1 VDAVI
6 VAVPTAHRFEVVGAA
21 LDAGRDVLVEKPIAA
36 TLDEAERILARARE
50 GARVVIAGRRAQPLE
65 ETAALVRSGGGACD
79 VVTADVRHEDD
90 CIHLVREARARLG
103 RLDVLVNNAGT
114 PGTDMRVADMTLEN
128 WDDTLATNLTGPML
142 LTREALRQAMIP
154 AGTGN
159 VQFCSSA
166 AGMNVRPQKA
176 HYAVAKLGLVALT
189 QTLAHEVGRHGI
201 RVNCLV
207 IGLVAGELVDRW
219 IARMAGESGRAP
231 EAIRESLVASS
242 PLGRAVEPDEVARVS
257 VFLASD
263 EASAIT
269 GQSIAVTAG
278 ALMR

>member
-1 VDAVI
+1 VSGRLPGRGVLITGGGTGIGRVLA
-6 VAVPTAHRFEVVGAA
+6 GAY
-21 LDAGRDVLVEKPIAA
+21 
-36 TLDEAERILARARE
+36 ARE
-50 GARVVIAGRRAQPLE
+50 GAQVVIAGRRPAPLE
-65 ETAALVRSGGGACD
+65 ETAALVRAAGGTCHA
-79 VVTADVRHEDD
+79 VTADVRVEAD
-90 CIHLVREARARLG
+90 CARLVDEALARLG

-114 PGTDMRVADMTLEN
+114 PGTDMPVAEMTLEN
-128 WDDTLATNLTGPML
+128 WCDTIATNLTGPML
-142 LTREALRQAMIP
+142 LTREALRRAMLP

-189 QTLAHEVGRHGI
+189 QTLAHEVGRHGV

-219 IARMAGESGRAP
+219 IARLAGETGRAP
-231 EAIRESLVASS
+231 DAIRAGLVASS
-242 PLGRAVEPDEVARVS
+242 PLGRAIAPDEVAALS
-257 VFLASD
+257 VFLACD
-263 EASAIT
+263 EAAGVT
-269 GQSIAVTAG
+269 GQSIAVTGG

>member
-1 VDAVI
+1 MARLTGRGVLVTGGGTGIGRVLAVI
-6 VAVPTAHRFEVVGAA
+6 Y
-21 LDAGRDVLVEKPIAA
+21 
-36 TLDEAERILARARE
+36 ARE
-50 GARVVIAGRRAQPLE
+50 GARIAIAGRRSAPLE
-65 ETAALVRSGGGACD
+65 ETAALIRTAGGTCD
-79 VVTADVRHEDD
+79 VFPADVRREED
-90 CIHLVREARARLG
+90 CVRLVRDALGRLG

-114 PGTDMRVADMTLEN
+114 PGTDLTVAEMTLEN
-128 WDDTLATNLTGPML
+128 WNDTVATNLTGPML

-154 AGTGN
+154 AGAGN

-166 AGMNVRPQKA
+166 AGMNVRPKKA

-189 QTLAHEVGRHGI
+189 QTLAHEVGPLGI

-219 IARMAGESGRAP
+219 IARMAAESGRSP
-231 EAIRESLVASS
+231 EAIRQALVASS
-242 PLGRAVEPDEVARVS
+242 PLRRAVEPEEVAKLS
-257 VFLASD
+257 LFLASD

>member
-1 VDAVI
+1 MKRLEGRGVLITGGGTGIGRVLA
-6 VAVPTAHRFEVVGAA
+6 TTYAA
-21 LDAGRDVLVEKPIAA
+21 
-36 TLDEAERILARARE
+36 E
-50 GARVVIAGRRAQPLE
+50 GARVVVAGRRRDPLA
-65 ETAALVRSGGGACD
+65 ETEQAVRRAGGTCH
-79 VVTADVRHEDD
+79 VVTADVR
-90 CIHLVREARARLG
+90 READCVRLVGEALAQLG

-114 PGTDMRVADMTLEN
+114 PGTDMGVADMTLEN
-128 WDDTLATNLTGPML
+128 WTDTLATNLTGPML

-189 QTLAHEVGRHGI
+189 QALAHEVGRHGV

-207 IGLVAGELVDRW
+207 VGLVEGELVERW
-219 IARMAGESGRAP
+219 IARMAGETGRAP
-231 EAIRESLVASS
+231 NAIRETLVASS
-242 PLGRAVEPDEVARVS
+242 PMRRAVEPDEVAKVS

-263 EASAIT
+263 DASAIT
-269 GQSIAVTAG
+269 GQSIAVTNG